1 MTNKSKSE
9 NSAAL
14 IVRENE
20 SLFQT
25 YRRLPIVVDRA
36 SGCYIYDIEGRR
48 YLDFLSG
55 IAVNALGHGHPRII
69 DAVTEQTNRYMHLSN
84 FFYQEPQIRLAELL
98 KKASGYER
106 VFFSNSGAE
115 SFEGAIKLARLWGT
129 EHGKTDIIAFSGGF
143 HGRTYGSLSL
153 MDKPL
158 YKNGMG
164 PFLPN
169 MSVIPFNDVTAIRA
183 AVTERVCGVAL
194 EFLQGEGGIISASDE
209 FVKTLEELREKYGF
223 LIVADEVQAGVG
235 RTGTFFGFERFG
247 IRPDI
252 VTSAKGLGG
261 GLPLGAIL
269 TDNSIASL
277 LQRGMHGTTYGG
289 NAVACAAGA
298 AVVGEVTSGLMDNV
312 REQGLYLREC
322 LLDTASEFPQI
333 VKDVRGQGFMQGMAL
348 NSEAPDF
355 VELMLKRGVV
365 SNVTAGSVI
374 RVLPPLIA
382 GKKEIDEFIDALRNV
397 LAEKAK
403 KQI

>member
-1 MTNKSKSE
+1 MTNPGQSE

-20 SLFQT
+20 AIFQT
-25 YRRLPIVVDRA
+25 YRRLPIAVGHADR
-36 SGCYIYDIEGRR
+36 CYIYDVEGRR

-69 DAVTEQTNRYMHLSN
+69 SAVNMQTNRFMHLSN

-115 SFEGAIKLARLWGT
+115 SFEGSVKLARLWGAA
-129 EHGKTDIIAFSGGF
+129 HGKTDMLAFTGGF

-169 MSVIPFNDVTAIRA
+169 MGVIPFNDTVALRA

-194 EFLQGEGGIISASDE
+194 EFLQGEGGIIPASTE
-209 FVKTLEELREKYGF
+209 FVETLKALRKEHGF
-223 LIVADEVQAGVG
+223 LIIADEVQAGIG
-235 RTGTFFGFERFG
+235 RTGTFFGFEQFD

-252 VTSAKGLGG
+252 VTTAKGLGG

-269 TDNSIASL
+269 TDDTVASL

-298 AVVGEVTSGLMDNV
+298 VVVDEVTNSLMENV
-312 REQGLYLREC
+312 GKLGLYLRER
-322 LLDTASEFPQI
+322 LLEKAAEFPQLI
-333 VKDVRGQGFMQGMAL
+333 KEIRGQGFMQGIAL
-348 NSEAPDF
+348 NSEMPDF

-365 SNVTAGSVI
+365 SNITAGSVI
-374 RVLPPLIA
+374 RILPPLIA
-382 GKKEIDEFIDALRNV
+382 GKEEIDEFIVALRDV
-397 LAEKAK
+397 LTEKDKAA
-403 KQI
+403 